1 MRRIS
6 LFITAIFSLSYSVI
20 AFADKYEFSFAPNI
34 EQDPVMME
42 AIFLE
47 KRILNKQEISVYQTK
62 YENNIEGSW
71 IKTPVT
77 PFSTKLN
84 AEILEQFDL
93 YAVPFE
99 QMILVP
105 KNWQLLN
112 GSVGVNGSI
121 SYVFTPKIG
130 KGYLSYYHA
139 GACVG
144 CAMISASAFFPEA
157 QKDAKEHD
165 FAAYTATVPPLSQV
179 RLKPHLMA
187 YQVNKGKD
195 KLDGVAY
202 YNLEND
208 GPFWKAEVFLPESQ
222 QKLATPLLNQFI
234 REGKQ

>member
-6 LFITAIFSLSYSVI
+6 LLIPAILSFSHSTI
-20 AFADKYEFSFAPNI
+20 AFAEKYEFSFEPYI
-34 EQDPVMME
+34 TQTPITME
-42 AIFLE
+42 AVFVE

-71 IKTPVT
+71 TKTPVT

-99 QMILVP
+99 KMILVP

-112 GSVGVNGSI
+112 GGVGVNGSI
-121 SYVFTPKIG
+121 SYVFTPKTG

-165 FAAYTATVPPLSQV
+165 FAAYTATVPPLS
-179 RLKPHLMA
+179 
-187 YQVNKGKD
+187 
-195 KLDGVAY
+195 
-202 YNLEND
+202 
-208 GPFWKAEVFLPESQ
+208 
-222 QKLATPLLNQFI
+222 
-234 REGKQ
+234 